1 MKNHIGYLEST
12 ALNPSRRGGTKQKKK
27 LPTKKPPIP
36 TVYVVFSSY
45 VTPARV
51 RPKGADVV
59 NLPEMFGLEARL

>member
-12 ALNPSRRGGTKQKKK
+12 ALNPSRCGWAEQKKK
-27 LPTKKPPIP
+27 LPTKKPPIH

-45 VTPARV
+45 VTPTRI
-51 RPKGADVV
+51 RPKGAVAV